1 MHLHQSP
8 RLELLDLHER
18 LTLSSCWHSP
28 KNQRFNEYTTLSD
41 TTFIFLT
48 SYKYNVV
55 LEYHTLSPILIAHR
69 MTLSFPQIITSLF
82 SSSTARLRS
91 AKASLS

>member
-1 MHLHQSP
+1 MSIL
-8 RLELLDLHER
+8 RF
-18 LTLSSCWHSP
+18 LTL
-28 KNQRFNEYTTLSD
+28 FT
-41 TTFIFLT
+41 FLT

-55 LEYHTLSPILIAHR
+55 LEYHTFSPILIAHR